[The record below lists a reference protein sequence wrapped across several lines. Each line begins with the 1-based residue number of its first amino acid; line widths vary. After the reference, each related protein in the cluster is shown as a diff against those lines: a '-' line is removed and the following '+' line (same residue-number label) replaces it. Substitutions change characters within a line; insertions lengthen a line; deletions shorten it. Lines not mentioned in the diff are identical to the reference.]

1 MDYIQKGI
9 LDRIQRLHHKN
20 SPNVYST
27 MSQYYRILSEYH
39 LFLMFACL
47 WDRKEHVIPREK
59 RLEITQKMEKPILG
73 TTLSYIMEMDQIGE
87 VVFKIDNGYMQTMSR
102 FINIRNKSFGHAT
115 ILPNVQEGRYKDI
128 CVELEQCYRCIQKF
142 EDKFFG
148 SECEFRLRQTPGS
161 GQLTVFLPNR
171 NYEYR
176 DVDPHIVSDFI
187 CNELYYSCIQGNFRI
202 SPFILA
208 QEQGVDSGNYEIFY
222 FTGYKLA
229 SGIFEYYL
237 VSEFRDNYE
246 YSKSFPN
253 YFTSYK
259 KTSEHTICRS
269 NGVISNRFNNNYDYF
284 IDIPPFKGYV
294 TQIWDFLK
302 KNKSNTCLTI
312 RGGGGIGKTALVHFI
327 CTKYLFESTKEESF
341 FRYVIFCSA
350 KDREFRLDSRTER
363 GTIHKIDSRQS
374 IASYYDI
381 LRTISWVLE
390 LSKEPDT
397 ADHVREIEEAF
408 LQEKGILLIIDDFET
423 LSNEDKSATVDLINR
438 MQIDRHKVLITTR
451 SQYLIGSAYDVQ
463 RMDENQLISFMNK
476 RFEKIL
482 ENNPRSDV
490 CERFKNFLGDGKRH
504 KIFELT
510 QGLPLLAIQFVTL
523 LQLNGFSSKVLKPEW
538 KESAED
544 FLLGRLYSYF
554 HTFTS
559 KLLFLIIAFF
569 VKYGQN
575 TISLDVLEIFY
586 KLYCARFKQVDVDF
600 QQDLNELKNLSI
612 IRIESDYIQ
621 ISSNISAF
629 ILEQCIQ
636 SFAEEYIHENTFDET
651 LFKIS
656 AELGVEKGIL
666 DYAFG
671 QNADLDIHMIN
682 LFVLENVLKYTKE
695 YRFQILDIFLQQC
708 KKNND
713 TDSIRDIYARGKKY
727 FPIDKEYTA
736 QFKNYVDEPNK
747 RKESAPPISLLI
759 SLEKEFEQI
768 RDDTD
773 ALLGNRANTR
783 AYINEQIQNLKE
795 RIGILCNVKLKE
807 ALRNFST
814 EDQAHAMNIKELL
827 MEISQTK
834 ALDCRNNES
843 YKQLLAL
850 LS

>member
-9 LDRIQRLHHKN
+9 LDRIQRLRHKN
-20 SPNVYST
+20 SPTVYST

-39 LFLMFACL
+39 LFLMFSCL
-47 WDRKEHVIPREK
+47 WDRKETVIPREK
-59 RLEITQKMEKPILG
+59 RLEITKKMEKPVVG
-73 TTLSYIMEMDQIGE
+73 TILSYIMEMDRIGDA
-87 VVFKIDNGYMQTMSR
+87 VFKLDNGYMQTMQR
-102 FINIRNKSFGHAT
+102 FINIRNKNFGHAT
-115 ILPNVQEGRYKDI
+115 ILPNVQEGRYKEI
-128 CVELEQCYRCIQKF
+128 CADLEQCYRSIQKF
-142 EDKFFG
+142 ENKFFG
-148 SECEFRLRQTPGS
+148 SECEFRLRQTLDS
-161 GQLTVFLPNR
+161 NQLTVFLPDR

-176 DVDPHIVSDFI
+176 DVEPHIVSEFI

-202 SPFILA
+202 SPFILV

-229 SGIFEYYL
+229 SGTFEYYL
-237 VSEFRDNYE
+237 ISEFRDNYD
-246 YSKSFPN
+246 YSKSFPD
-253 YFTSYK
+253 YFTSYQQ
-259 KTSEHTICRS
+259 TGEHTICRS
-269 NGVISNRFNNNYDYF
+269 NGVISNRFDNNYDYF
-284 IDIPPFKGYV
+284 IDISPFKGYV
-294 TQIWDFLK
+294 TEIWEFLT
-302 KNKSNTCLTI
+302 KNKSNTCLTL

-327 CTKYLFESTKEESF
+327 CTKYLFESVKEDPF

-363 GTIHKIDSRQS
+363 GIIYKIDSRQEIS
-374 IASYYDI
+374 SYHDI

-397 ADHVREIEEAF
+397 VEHAREIEEDF
-408 LQEKGILLIIDDFET
+408 LQERGILLVIDDFET
-423 LSNEDKSATVDLINR
+423 LSNEDKTATVSLINR
-438 MQIDRHKVLITTR
+438 MQIERHKVLITTR

-463 RMDENQLISFMNK
+463 RMNENQIIAFMNK

-490 CERFKNFLGDGKRH
+490 CNRFKEFLADGRRH
-504 KIFELT
+504 EIFELT

-523 LQLNGFSSKVLKPEW
+523 LQLNGFSPNILKKNW
-538 KESAED
+538 KENAED

-569 VKYGQN
+569 AKYEQN
-575 TISLDVLEIFY
+575 TLSLDVLEIFY
-586 KLYCARFKQVDVDF
+586 KLYCVRFSQVDVDF
-600 QQDLNELKNLSI
+600 QQDLNELKNLSV
-612 IRIESDYIQ
+612 IRVESDYIQ

-636 SFAEEYIHENTFDET
+636 SFQEEYADKNTFDEK

-656 AELGVEKGIL
+656 AEEGVQQGIL
-666 DYAFG
+666 NYAFM
-671 QNADLDIHMIN
+671 QNADLDIHMVN
-682 LFVLENVLKYTKE
+682 LFVLENTLKYTKE
-695 YRFQILDIFLQQC
+695 YRFQMLDIFLQQC

-713 TDSIRDIYARGKKY
+713 VNSIKDLYARGKKY
-727 FPIDKEYTA
+727 FPIDQEYA
-736 QFKNYVDEPNK
+736 SLFKNYGIETNK
-747 RKESAPPISLLI
+747 SKDGSSHAFLWI

-768 RDDTD
+768 RDDAD
-773 ALLGNRANTR
+773 ALLENRSNNR
-783 AYINEQIQNLKE
+783 AYINEKIQKLRE
-795 RIGILCNVKLKE
+795 RAGILCNVKLKE
-807 ALRNFST
+807 ALRIFST
-814 EDQAHAMNIKELL
+814 EDQVHAMNIKDLI

-843 YKQLLAL
+843 YKQLLDL